1 MLHRRVFAVGLDG
14 RELVFELRQA
24 TRINRDVL
32 FELTSFVAI
41 GLELL
46 FRGVDRAL
54 GFVESRIERG
64 EFLRMEGDAR
74 PRLGD
79 DRFQVLELDEAF

>member
-1 MLHRRVFAVGLDG
+1 MLHRRVFAIGLDG

-24 TRINRDVL
+24 ALIDRDVL
-32 FELTSFVAI
+32 FELTPPVAV
-41 GLELL
+41 GLELF
-46 FRGVDRAL
+46 FRGVDGAL

-64 EFLRMEGDAR
+64 ESLRMEGDGR